1 MKYRKKLSR
10 GKSRRMFTR
19 SAKRVNKKNAM
30 GRPMRGGI
38 RL

>member
-1 MKYRKKLSR
+1 MKYRKKM
-10 GKSRRMFTR
+10 SRRY
-19 SAKRVNKKNAM
+19 NKKNFRKGSRVHRKNGI

>member
-1 MKYRKKLSR
+1 MKRRKLNRKQS
-10 GKSRRMFTR
+10 KKMFTR
-19 SAKRVNKKNAM
+19 SAKHVHRKNGQ